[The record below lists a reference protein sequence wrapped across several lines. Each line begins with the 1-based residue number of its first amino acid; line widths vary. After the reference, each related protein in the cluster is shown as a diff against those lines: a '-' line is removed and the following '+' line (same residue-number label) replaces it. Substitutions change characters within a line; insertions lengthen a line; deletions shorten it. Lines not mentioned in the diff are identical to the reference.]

1 MSRGGQ
7 MGGQMAEMPACAGAR
22 VAVTRLMLTNFRSYG
37 MLDLKIDAQ
46 HVVLTGP
53 NGAGKTNVLEALSML
68 APGRGLRG
76 VRLGD
81 LARHAPGDETQRP
94 WAVSATLSLP
104 AGETQLGV
112 GYLPGSDDAGV
123 TKRAVRIDGVPV
135 SNPAQ
140 LAERI
145 RLIWLTPSMDR
156 LFIDGVSERRRFLDR
171 LIASFDPAHARR
183 WGAYE
188 IAMRERLGA
197 LRAGAQAAWLNAL
210 ERTMAEHAVSVAASR
225 LAGVQCLARVMDEQ
239 RASVFPRADIAVAGD
254 IEGSLGRSAAVEVE
268 DELAARL
275 AQSRSSDA
283 ESGRTGA
290 GPHLTDFVVRHHE
303 KGREAQDC
311 STGEQKA
318 LLIRL
323 VLASAALPAP
333 GAPETPILL
342 LDEVAAHLD
351 ETRRR
356 ALFDEIDALK
366 IQTWMTGTDV
376 SAFAPLDGR
385 AQFRRVA
392 DGQIRPH

>member
-1 MSRGGQ
+1 MSL
-7 MGGQMAEMPACAGAR
+7 GGQMAEWPVREQAR

-46 HVVLTGP
+46 HVVLIGP

-76 VRLGD
+76 VRLGE
-81 LARHAPGDETQRP
+81 LARHAPGDQTQRP
-94 WAVSATLSLP
+94 WAVSATLSGP
-104 AGETQLGV
+104 GGETQLGV
-112 GYLPGSDDAGV
+112 GYMPGHDEAGA
-123 TKRAVRIDGVPV
+123 TKRAVRVDGVAL

-145 RLIWLTPSMDR
+145 RLIWLAPAMDR

-171 LIASFDPAHARR
+171 SIASFDPAHARR

-197 LRAGAQAAWLNAL
+197 LRSGAQSAWLKAL
-210 ERTMAEHAVSVAASR
+210 ERTMAEHAVSVCASR
-225 LAGVQCLARVMDEQ
+225 LAGVRRLARAMDEQ
-239 RASVFPRADIAVAGD
+239 RASVFPRADIALAGT
-254 IEGSLGRSAAVEVE
+254 IEALLERVAAVDVE
-268 DELAARL
+268 DEFAATL
-275 AQSRSSDA
+275 AQSRPNDA
-283 ESGRTGA
+283 ESGRTSA

-303 KGREAQDC
+303 KGREAQAC

-323 VLASAALPAP
+323 ILASAALPAP
-333 GAPETPILL
+333 GAPDSPILL
-342 LDEVAAHLD
+342 LDEIAAHLD

-356 ALFDEIDALK
+356 ALFDEVDALK
-366 IQTWMTGTDV
+366 IQTWMTGTDH
-376 SAFAPLDGR
+376 SAFAALDGR

-392 DGQIRPH
+392 DGQIRPL

>member
-1 MSRGGQ
+1 
-7 MGGQMAEMPACAGAR
+7 MAEMPACARAH

-37 MLDLKIDAQ
+37 MLDLKVEAQ

-76 VRLGD
+76 VRLSE

-156 LFIDGVSERRRFLDR
+156 LFVDGVSERRRFLDR

-210 ERTMAEHAVSVAASR
+210 ERTMAEHAVSVSASR
-225 LAGVQCLARVMDEQ
+225 LAGVQCLARAMDEQ
-239 RASVFPRADIAVAGD
+239 RASAFPRADITLAGN
-254 IEGSLGRSAAVEVE
+254 IETLLARSAAVEVE
-268 DELAARL
+268 DEFVATL
-275 AQSRSSDA
+275 AQSRPSDA

-356 ALFDEIDALK
+356 ALFDEVDALK

>member
-1 MSRGGQ
+1 MSL
-7 MGGQMAEMPACAGAR
+7 GGQMAEVPARAQPR

-37 MLDLKIDAQ
+37 MLDLKVEAQ

-76 VRLGD
+76 VRLGE
-81 LARHAPGDETQRP
+81 LARHAPGDRTQRP
-94 WAVSATLSLP
+94 WAVSATLGGPS
-104 AGETQLGV
+104 GDTQLGV
-112 GYLPGSDDAGV
+112 GYMPGLDDAGV
-123 TKRAVRIDGVPV
+123 TKRAVRVDGVAL

-145 RLIWLTPSMDR
+145 RLIWLAPSMDR

-188 IAMRERLGA
+188 IAMRERLSA
-197 LRAGAQAAWLNAL
+197 LRSGAQAAWLKAL
-210 ERTMAEHAVSVAASR
+210 ERTMAEHAVSVSASR
-225 LAGVQCLARVMDEQ
+225 FAGIQCLTRAMDDQ
-239 RASVFPRADIAVAGD
+239 RASMFPRADIALSGTVEA
-254 IEGSLGRSAAVEVE
+254 LLRRSAAVEVE
-268 DELAARL
+268 DEFAAALAL
-275 AQSRSSDA
+275 SRASDA
-283 ESGRTGA
+283 ESGRTSA

-303 KGREAQDC
+303 KGREAQAC

-323 VLASAALPAP
+323 ILASAALPAP
-333 GAPETPILL
+333 GAPDTPILL
-342 LDEVAAHLD
+342 LDEIAAHLD

-376 SAFAPLDGR
+376 SAFATLEGR

>member
-1 MSRGGQ
+1 
-7 MGGQMAEMPACAGAR
+7 MADVPGCAKAP
-22 VAVTRLMLTNFRSYG
+22 VAITRLMLTNFRSYG
-37 MLDLKIDAQ
+37 MLDLKVEAQ

-68 APGRGLRG
+68 ASGRGLRG
-76 VRLGD
+76 VKLGE
-81 LARHAPGDETQRP
+81 LARRAPGEAAQRP
-94 WAVSATLSLP
+94 WAVSATLSGP
-104 AGETQLGV
+104 EGETQIGV
-112 GYLPGSDDAGV
+112 GYMPGSEDGGA
-123 TKRAVRIDGVPV
+123 TKRAVRVDGVPV
-135 SNPAQ
+135 ANPAQ
-140 LAERI
+140 LAERV

-156 LFIDGVSERRRFLDR
+156 LFIDGASDRRRFLDR

-197 LRAGAQAAWLNAL
+197 LRAGGQTAWLNAL

-225 LAGVQCLARVMDEQ
+225 VAGLQNLARAMDQQ
-239 RASVFPRADIAVAGD
+239 RVSAFPRADVALAG
-254 IEGSLGRSAAVEVE
+254 EVENALERLAAVEVE
-268 DELAARL
+268 DAFAEQL
-275 AQSRSSDA
+275 AQSRFADL
-283 ESGRTGA
+283 ENGRTGL
-290 GPHLTDFVVRHHE
+290 GPHLTDFVVHHHE
-303 KGREAQDC
+303 KGREAQAC

-333 GAPETPILL
+333 GAPEKPIVL
-342 LDEVAAHLD
+342 LDEIAAHLD

-356 ALFDEIDALK
+356 ALFDEVEALK

-376 SAFAPLDGR
+376 SAFASLDGR

-392 DGQIRPH
+392 DGQIRPQ

>member
-1 MSRGGQ
+1 MKP
-7 MGGQMAEMPACAGAR
+7 GGQMADMPVRAQAR

-37 MLDLKIDAQ
+37 MLDLKVEAQ

-76 VRLGD
+76 VRLSE
-81 LARHAPGDETQRP
+81 LARHAPGDQTQRP
-94 WAVSATLSLP
+94 WAVSATLNGP
-104 AGETQLGV
+104 GGETQLGV
-112 GYLPGSDDAGV
+112 GYMPGGDEAGA
-123 TKRAVRIDGVPV
+123 TKRAVRVDGVALA
-135 SNPAQ
+135 NPAQ

-145 RLIWLTPSMDR
+145 RLIWLAPSMDR

-197 LRAGAQAAWLNAL
+197 LRNGAQAAWLKAL
-210 ERTMAEHAVSVAASR
+210 ERTMAEHAVSVCASR
-225 LAGVQCLARVMDEQ
+225 LAGIQSLSRAMDEQ
-239 RASVFPRADIAVAGD
+239 RASAFPRAEIAVAGTV
-254 IEGSLGRSAAVEVE
+254 EGALSRSPAVEVE
-268 DELAARL
+268 DEFAAMLAQARL
-275 AQSRSSDA
+275 SDA

-303 KGREAQDC
+303 KGREAQAC

-323 VLASAALPAP
+323 ILASAALPAP
-333 GAPETPILL
+333 GAPELPVLL
-342 LDEVAAHLD
+342 LDEIAAHLD
-351 ETRRR
+351 EVRRR

-376 SAFAPLDGR
+376 SAFAALDGR
-385 AQFRRVA
+385 AQFRRVV
-392 DGQIRPH
+392 DGQIRPL

>member
-1 MSRGGQ
+1 MSLGGQ
-7 MGGQMAEMPACAGAR
+7 IAELPANAQAR

-37 MLDLKIDAQ
+37 MLDLKTDAQ

-81 LARHAPGDETQRP
+81 LARRMPGDETQRP
-94 WAVSATLSLP
+94 WAVSATLTGP
-104 AGETQLGV
+104 AGDTQLGV
-112 GYLPGSDDAGV
+112 GYMPGNDDSSV

-135 SNPAQ
+135 GNPAQ
-140 LAERI
+140 LAERV
-145 RLIWLTPSMDR
+145 RLIWLAPSMDR
-156 LFIDGVSERRRFLDR
+156 LFVDGVSERRRFLDR

-197 LRAGAQAAWLNAL
+197 LRAGAQSAWLNAL
-210 ERTMAEHAVSVAASR
+210 ERTMAEHAVSVSASR
-225 LAGVQCLARVMDEQ
+225 LAGVQRLSRIMDEQ
-239 RASVFPRADIAVAGD
+239 RASAFPRADIALAGK
-254 IEGSLGRSAAVEVE
+254 IETLLGSSPAVEVE
-268 DELAARL
+268 DLFAANL
-275 AQSRSSDA
+275 AQTRSSDIDA
-283 ESGRTGA
+283 GRTSV

-303 KGREAQDC
+303 KGREAQAC

-323 VLASAALPAP
+323 ILASAALPAP
-333 GAPETPILL
+333 GAPEAPILL
-342 LDEVAAHLD
+342 LDEIAAHLD
-351 ETRRR
+351 EVRRR

-366 IQTWMTGTDV
+366 IQTWMTGTDA
-376 SAFAPLDGR
+376 SAFVALDGR

-392 DGQIRPH
+392 DGQIRPF